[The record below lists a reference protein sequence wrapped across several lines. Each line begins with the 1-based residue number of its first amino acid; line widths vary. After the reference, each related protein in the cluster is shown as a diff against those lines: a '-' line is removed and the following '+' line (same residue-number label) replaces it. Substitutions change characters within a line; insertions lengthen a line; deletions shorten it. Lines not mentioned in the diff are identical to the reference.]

1 MSEIGELLEQLV
13 ERYADDVD
21 AEYLSGCRSRA
32 AVDWSESQ
40 LLRLTSRRGLDSA
53 IREYSL
59 NKSMYAA
66 HW

>member
-40 LLRLTSRRGLDSA
+40 LLRL
-53 IREYSL
+53 
-59 NKSMYAA
+59 
-66 HW
+66 